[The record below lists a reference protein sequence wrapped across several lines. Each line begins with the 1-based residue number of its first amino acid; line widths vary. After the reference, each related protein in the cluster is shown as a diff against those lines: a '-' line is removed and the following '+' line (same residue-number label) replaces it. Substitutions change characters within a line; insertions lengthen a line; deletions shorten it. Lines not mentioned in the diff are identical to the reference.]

1 MGNVRVAMTATY
13 LFRLLL
19 LSISLQRATSTK
31 AFYIL
36 FSNQVMDNPE
46 WPTKLCQNNGHGPQG
61 AECVDAT
68 QYANGI
74 FIASPQNMTKDIITK
89 IKKDVSN
96 SKVLA
101 YFDFGDIPLAY
112 DPKECPFCHS
122 HIMGDKPGR
131 NCTTTYAC
139 GPSSF
144 LANLQGIFLK
154 KFAVHD
160 ITKGLP
166 GVMVES
172 YPGLAKYVWN
182 SKSTPL
188 LANFLSSWVID
199 NGFDGIYLD
208 GYVQPNKV
216 NFEQCELKE
225 EGCQSFLKANHTY
238 DIDGDGLPDSSIE
251 IYGSYFA
258 WAPAFVAL
266 MRQKL
271 GAERIILAN
280 SAGSISDS
288 SLSGI
293 TIEMEACNGVEGPQ
307 KCSDA
312 LNAQKLVTAAVDK
325 KTPASILWLTHS
337 NTIPAPMQ
345 CKLLKKLQDE
355 YPWVQAG
362 TDFFDGSHVTC

>member
-1 MGNVRVAMTATY
+1 M
-13 LFRLLL
+13 FK
-19 LSISLQRATSTK
+19 SL
-31 AFYIL
+31 
-36 FSNQVMDNPE
+36 
-46 WPTKLCQNNGHGPQG
+46 
-61 AECVDAT
+61 
-68 QYANGI
+68 
-74 FIASPQNMTKDIITK
+74 
-89 IKKDVSN
+89 
-96 SKVLA
+96 
-101 YFDFGDIPLAY
+101 
-112 DPKECPFCHS
+112 
-122 HIMGDKPGR
+122 
-131 NCTTTYAC
+131 
-139 GPSSF
+139 
-144 LANLQGIFLK
+144 
-154 KFAVHD
+154 
-160 ITKGLP
+160 
-166 GVMVES
+166 
-172 YPGLAKYVWN
+172 
-182 SKSTPL
+182 
-188 LANFLSSWVID
+188 VID

-271 GAERIILAN
+271 GAERIMLAN